1 MDGPSKYP
9 YFSTSIAALATIS
22 LPNKSSKALRTLQDS
37 ASAGKDLIPKKL
49 FKVFAALQ
57 DSARV
62 REVG

>member
-37 ASAGKDLIPKKL
+37 ASVGKNLIPTNSSRFSQH
-49 FKVFAALQ
+49 FKILQ
-57 DSARV
+57 
-62 REVG
+62 E